1 MPHTPGLTPVDPH
14 DPSINAVQL
23 ARHLDEVVRALNYA
37 TRPGDRRLDNVP
49 DAYDVLGALR
59 EATAKLPQ
67 ALGQIAAVLHHQER
81 AGQLHAGS
89 GFPHAGD
96 PRTAIVMATV
106 ALRDAAGATASAS
119 TALGQAQTAVSG
131 LSHAEPT
138 ATNRS
143 HAQHAMPRHGGTPP
157 PGLNR

>member
-1 MPHTPGLTPVDPH
+1 MPDTPGLTPVDPH
-14 DPSINAVQL
+14 DANMNAIQL

-67 ALGQIAAVLHHQER
+67 ALGQIAAILHHQER
-81 AGQLHAGS
+81 ANQLDAAR
-89 GFPHAGD
+89 GFPYAGD

-119 TALGQAQTAVSG
+119 TALSQAQTAISG
-131 LSHAEPT
+131 LSHTEPST
-138 ATNRS
+138 PNRS
-143 HAQHAMPRHGGTPP
+143 SAHRPVARGGAAP
-157 PGLNR
+157 LQLDR